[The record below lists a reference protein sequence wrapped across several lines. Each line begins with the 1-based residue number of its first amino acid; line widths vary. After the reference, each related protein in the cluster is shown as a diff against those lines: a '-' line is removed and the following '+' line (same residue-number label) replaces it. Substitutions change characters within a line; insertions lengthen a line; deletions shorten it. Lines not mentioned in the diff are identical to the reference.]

1 VPRWRHGFWKRT
13 WQALRPNLWGF
24 VSFENPK
31 AELFASKGGAK
42 ALAQFQAFVRSPLS
56 DRRTTGFDEA
66 RLRLIGRI
74 AAAWELIGPV
84 WFCASALAFIP
95 LCIISVGGRRPPLL
109 VAGGAMLVAVV
120 TRLCMLAL
128 IDATSFPALM
138 ITYLSCVYPALLL
151 FAVVTTLE
159 FVHQVRRM
167 IIQSRARAVSV
178 RIPHVRPV

>member
-1 VPRWRHGFWKRT
+1 
-13 WQALRPNLWGF
+13 
-24 VSFENPK
+24 
-31 AELFASKGGAK
+31 
-42 ALAQFQAFVRSPLS
+42 
-56 DRRTTGFDEA
+56 
-66 RLRLIGRI
+66 
-74 AAAWELIGPV
+74 
-84 WFCASALAFIP
+84 
-95 LCIISVGGRRPPLL
+95 
-109 VAGGAMLVAVV
+109 MLVAVV